1 LEEARAAESLV
12 EGGERRGKGV
22 LGKARED
29 VRRDEVM
36 ERDEE
41 VVKRGERGWI
51 REMVRR
57 VLLGLALR
65 LIAALA

>member
-1 LEEARAAESLV
+1 MEEARAAEREMQRG
-12 EGGERRGKGV
+12 EGRGRGA
-22 LGKARED
+22 LGKAREG

-51 REMVRR
+51 REMIRR

>member
-1 LEEARAAESLV
+1 
-12 EGGERRGKGV
+12 
-22 LGKARED
+22 
-29 VRRDEVM
+29 M

-51 REMVRR
+51 REMIRR